1 MKSGNDSGEKANLPG
16 VSVPE
21 AFAPLPW
28 GPARD
33 FPVKEGHNT
42 CGMYVRAWPVFF
54 PVPSASGGRKRRKG
68 VVPWDLLVLFQLPG
82 TGLRSQSQC
91 NELSIPMRKR
101 EGVAWGLH
109 ITHKPT
115 PAWGWWAWDTE
126 GSGAV
131 SRQRSPC
138 GELVRAQALLG
149 SQVM

>member
-1 MKSGNDSGEKANLPG
+1 MKSGNDRGEKANLPG

-21 AFAPLPW
+21 AFALSLGGQPGTSQLRK
-28 GPARD
+28 ATTL
-33 FPVKEGHNT
+33 VAY
-42 CGMYVRAWPVFF
+42 YVRAWPVFF
-54 PVPSASGGRKRRKG
+54 PVPSASGGRRRRKG

-91 NELSIPMRKR
+91 NEWSIPMRKR

-115 PAWGWWAWDTE
+115 PAWGGWAWDTK